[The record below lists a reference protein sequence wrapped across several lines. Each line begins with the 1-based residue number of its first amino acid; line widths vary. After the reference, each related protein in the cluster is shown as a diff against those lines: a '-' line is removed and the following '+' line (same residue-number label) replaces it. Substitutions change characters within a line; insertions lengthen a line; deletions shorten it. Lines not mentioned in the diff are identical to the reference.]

1 MRRREFLGL
10 LGGAA
15 VCPLAAPAQQ
25 QPERM
30 RRIGVLMGMT
40 ANDAAGRAYAAALN
54 QGLQELGW
62 IDDRNL
68 QIKYNWSG
76 TEPDR
81 LQASAKELVEL
92 RCEVIVANSTPVVA
106 ALLRETHTIPIVFVV
121 VVDPIGSGF
130 VQSYARP
137 GANVTGFQNYEFTM
151 VGKWVQILSEIAPL
165 RRIAYLYNP
174 TTAPLESVRT
184 IYVAPACLT
193 IRRSMSL
200 IMARMMKATWLRVRF
215 S

>member
-1 MRRREFLGL
+1 MSSNKLR
-10 LGGAA
+10 
-15 VCPLAAPAQQ
+15 AQQ

-30 RRIGVLMGMT
+30 RRIGVLVGMT

-81 LQASAKELVEL
+81 LQASAKELLEL

-121 VVDPIGSGF
+121 VVDFIGSGF

-137 GANVTGFQNYEFTM
+137 GTNVTGFQNYEFTM

-165 RRIAYLYNP
+165 RRIA
-174 TTAPLESVRT
+174 
-184 IYVAPACLT
+184 CL
-193 IRRSMSL
+193 
-200 IMARMMKATWLRVRF
+200 
-215 S
+215 